1 MIKKKYN
8 IIDNISF
15 QDNNGDEIKVYFN
28 QNLNT
33 IIGGKS
39 TGKSLLLKNIVN
51 SIDEEQLKSKIEI
64 ENFIKLNNFKIE
76 WKDKIEDE
84 KRNIEYIPQA
94 YLNHLLNNKNKES
107 QIDKMAEKIMKQDD
121 IVKENLE
128 NINEIIKN
136 KEKYTESNIDRY
148 FDTGEKIKTFKEEL
162 NLIGSKNIIKKEIE
176 DLNTRLKILQDN
188 DEIDTIAL
196 DKIKNKINENE
207 NENSKNKEKLE
218 NIRLLQNSNC
228 IFEINYLEILKSL
241 ESKEINEIIKNTE
254 DKLKVIL
261 SELEKKLT
269 EKQNILIEEKG
280 KLTKELIPY
289 NDKIKN
295 KEEIEKIEN
304 LLFKE
309 NEKLKKINS
318 LEVELEKE
326 NSNKDN
332 YNQEIINIF
341 ENYKKIYDTEL
352 EKKVLKK
359 DFEKLKIE
367 IKYELSIKYWENLY
381 ECLNGTSLRGH
392 LEYSPDILPKLEE
405 LKNLYLLL
413 EKEEIKLKK
422 GYNKKDVLKAL
433 TKNPFILKYDITENG
448 ININNMSEGNKSFV
462 LLELIIQ
469 LGNNEFPILID
480 QPEDDLDNR
489 SVYEGLVK
497 FLKNKKRERQI
508 IVATH
513 NANIVVG
520 ADAENIIVA
529 NQNGVGTENYNKR
542 QFDYKNG
549 ALENQTKDSNGIL
562 GKRTIQEHICE
573 ILEGGKQAFERRKR
587 KYKF

>member
-1 MIKKKYN
+1 
-8 IIDNISF
+8 
-15 QDNNGDEIKVYFN
+15 
-28 QNLNT
+28 
-33 IIGGKS
+33 
-39 TGKSLLLKNIVN
+39 
-51 SIDEEQLKSKIEI
+51 
-64 ENFIKLNNFKIE
+64 
-76 WKDKIEDE
+76 
-84 KRNIEYIPQA
+84 
-94 YLNHLLNNKNKES
+94 
-107 QIDKMAEKIMKQDD
+107 MAEKIMKQDD

-148 FDTGEKIKTFKEEL
+148 FDTEEKIKTFKEEL

-188 DEIDTIAL
+188 DEIDIIAL

-295 KEEIEKIEN
+295 KEEIEKLEN

>member
-1 MIKKKYN
+1 M
-8 IIDNISF
+8 
-15 QDNNGDEIKVYFN
+15 
-28 QNLNT
+28 
-33 IIGGKS
+33 
-39 TGKSLLLKNIVN
+39 
-51 SIDEEQLKSKIEI
+51 
-64 ENFIKLNNFKIE
+64 
-76 WKDKIEDE
+76 
-84 KRNIEYIPQA
+84 
-94 YLNHLLNNKNKES
+94 
-107 QIDKMAEKIMKQDD
+107 
-121 IVKENLE
+121 
-128 NINEIIKN
+128 
-136 KEKYTESNIDRY
+136 
-148 FDTGEKIKTFKEEL
+148 
-162 NLIGSKNIIKKEIE
+162 
-176 DLNTRLKILQDN
+176 
-188 DEIDTIAL
+188 
-196 DKIKNKINENE
+196 
-207 NENSKNKEKLE
+207 
-218 NIRLLQNSNC
+218 
-228 IFEINYLEILKSL
+228 
-241 ESKEINEIIKNTE
+241 
-254 DKLKVIL
+254 
-261 SELEKKLT
+261 
-269 EKQNILIEEKG
+269 
-280 KLTKELIPY
+280 
-289 NDKIKN
+289 
-295 KEEIEKIEN
+295 
-304 LLFKE
+304 
-309 NEKLKKINS
+309 
-318 LEVELEKE
+318 
-326 NSNKDN
+326 
-332 YNQEIINIF
+332 
-341 ENYKKIYDTEL
+341 
-352 EKKVLKK
+352 
-359 DFEKLKIE
+359 
-367 IKYELSIKYWENLY
+367 
-381 ECLNGTSLRGH
+381 
-392 LEYSPDILPKLEE
+392 EE

>member
-1 MIKKKYN
+1 MN
-8 IIDNISF
+8 I
-15 QDNNGDEIKVYFN
+15 
-28 QNLNT
+28 
-33 IIGGKS
+33 
-39 TGKSLLLKNIVN
+39 
-51 SIDEEQLKSKIEI
+51 
-64 ENFIKLNNFKIE
+64 
-76 WKDKIEDE
+76 
-84 KRNIEYIPQA
+84 
-94 YLNHLLNNKNKES
+94 
-107 QIDKMAEKIMKQDD
+107 
-121 IVKENLE
+121 
-128 NINEIIKN
+128 
-136 KEKYTESNIDRY
+136 
-148 FDTGEKIKTFKEEL
+148 
-162 NLIGSKNIIKKEIE
+162 
-176 DLNTRLKILQDN
+176 RLKILQDN
-188 DEIDTIAL
+188 DEIDIISL

-207 NENSKNKEKLE
+207 NKDSKNKEKLE
-218 NIRLLQNSNC
+218 NIRLLQNNNC

-241 ESKEINEIIKNTE
+241 ENEEINEIIKNTE
-254 DKLKVIL
+254 DKLKIIL
-261 SELEKKLT
+261 LELEKKLT
-269 EKQNILIEEKG
+269 EKQNILIEEKD
-280 KLTKELIPY
+280 KLTKELTPY
-289 NDKIKN
+289 SDKIKN
-295 KEEIEKIEN
+295 KEELEKIEN
-304 LLFKE
+304 LLLKE
-309 NEKLKKINS
+309 NKKLKKINS
-318 LEVELEKE
+318 LETELEKE
-326 NSNKDN
+326 NFNKDN

-341 ENYKKIYDTEL
+341 ENYKEIYDTEL
-352 EKKVLKK
+352 EKKGLKK
-359 DFEKLKIE
+359 DFENLKIE
-367 IKYELSIKYWENLY
+367 IKYELSMKYWENLY

-422 GYNKKDVLKAL
+422 GYNKKDVLKTL

-497 FLKNKKRERQI
+497 FLKNKKKERQI